1 MIVTESNSADTNEF
15 IPLLERTME
24 SFDINRVTA
33 DKGYLSRKNYD
44 FGSASGFETFI
55 PFKSNTTGK
64 QRGSKAWFEAYYY
77 FKTNE
82 EGFMK
87 KYHER
92 SNVEST
98 FGAIKRKFG
107 DSLKSKNYTAQVN
120 ELYCKSI
127 AYNITMVIQEMYLN
141 NIDVCFDRSML
152 K

>member
-1 MIVTESNSADTNEF
+1 
-15 IPLLERTME
+15 ME
-24 SFDINRVTA
+24 TFDVNRVTA

-44 FGSASGFETFI
+44 LRTTHNIEVFI

-64 QRGSKAWFEAYYY
+64 QRGSKAWFDAYYF

-82 EGFMK
+82 DEFMK
-87 KYHER
+87 RYHER

-120 ELYCKSI
+120 ELYCKII
-127 AYNITMVIQEMYLN
+127 AYNITMVIQEMYLRD
-141 NIDVCFDRSML
+141 IDVCFNLLD
-152 K
+152 